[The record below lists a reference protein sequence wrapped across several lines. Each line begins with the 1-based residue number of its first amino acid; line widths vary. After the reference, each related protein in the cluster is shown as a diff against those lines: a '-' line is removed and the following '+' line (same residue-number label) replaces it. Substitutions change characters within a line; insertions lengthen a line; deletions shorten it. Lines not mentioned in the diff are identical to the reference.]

1 MISVFTHLDED
12 YQFRWLAELQRIA
25 KPGALV
31 VLTVNGAKNG
41 QGFFFERSY
50 EEGLFP
56 AWYQNTYHSRDY
68 VFENFGKYFEVLK
81 TPAAQHERPSG
92 RGCAAKAVSVSLS
105 APTVGAS
112 DFYQSGD
119 KSPHSKEASDF
130 HDRHDFYILSA
141 RMHTVRLPAE
151 PLVVIQPTN
160 RWSLLSFKD
169 IWAYREL
176 LFFLTWRDV
185 KVRYKQTALGA
196 AWAILQPLFMMIIF
210 TIFFGRLAAVDS
222 AGIPYPVFA
231 LAGLV
236 PWTFFSNAITA
247 SGNSLVGSAN
257 LITKV
262 YFPRLIVPAAAML
275 AGLVDFLLA
284 FILLCLL
291 MIYYQIVPTIQILF
305 LPVLVLLTAL
315 FSLGVG
321 TWFSALNVNIAT
333 CALPSRF

>member
-1 MISVFTHLDED
+1 MESQTL
-12 YQFRWLAELQRIA
+12 RL
-25 KPGALV
+25 
-31 VLTVNGAKNG
+31 
-41 QGFFFERSY
+41 
-50 EEGLFP
+50 
-56 AWYQNTYHSRDY
+56 
-68 VFENFGKYFEVLK
+68 
-81 TPAAQHERPSG
+81 
-92 RGCAAKAVSVSLS
+92 
-105 APTVGAS
+105 
-112 DFYQSGD
+112 
-119 KSPHSKEASDF
+119 
-130 HDRHDFYILSA
+130 
-141 RMHTVRLPAE
+141 HTE
-151 PLVVIQPTN
+151 PLVVIQPSN
-160 RWSLLSFKD
+160 RWTLLSLKD

-222 AGIPYPVFA
+222 AGIPYPLFA

-236 PWTFFSNAITA
+236 PWTFFANSITA

-284 FILLCLL
+284 FLMLCGL
-291 MIYYQIVPTIQILF
+291 MIYYRVGLTIQVLF

-321 TWFSALNVNIAT
+321 TWMSALNVKYRDVRF
-333 CALPSRF
+333 ALPFVIQLWLFVSSVILPSSAIPQKWRWILMLNPMSGIIEGYRAALFGLPFDWPTLGLASLLTIVVLLYSFYSFSRVERSFADII

>member
-1 MISVFTHLDED
+1 
-12 YQFRWLAELQRIA
+12 
-25 KPGALV
+25 
-31 VLTVNGAKNG
+31 
-41 QGFFFERSY
+41 
-50 EEGLFP
+50 
-56 AWYQNTYHSRDY
+56 
-68 VFENFGKYFEVLK
+68 
-81 TPAAQHERPSG
+81 
-92 RGCAAKAVSVSLS
+92 
-105 APTVGAS
+105 
-112 DFYQSGD
+112 
-119 KSPHSKEASDF
+119 
-130 HDRHDFYILSA
+130 
-141 RMHTVRLPAE
+141 MHTVRLPAE
-151 PLVVIQPTN
+151 PLVVIQPTK
-160 RWSLLSFKD
+160 RWSLLSFKE

-275 AGLVDFLLA
+275 AGFVDFLLS
-284 FILLCLL
+284 FLLLCVM
-291 MIYYQIVPTIQILF
+291 MIYYQVSLTTHILL
-305 LPVLVLLTAL
+305 LPLLVLLTAL
-315 FSLGVG
+315 
-321 TWFSALNVNIAT
+321 
-333 CALPSRF
+333 

>member
-1 MISVFTHLDED
+1 M
-12 YQFRWLAELQRIA
+12 
-25 KPGALV
+25 
-31 VLTVNGAKNG
+31 
-41 QGFFFERSY
+41 
-50 EEGLFP
+50 
-56 AWYQNTYHSRDY
+56 
-68 VFENFGKYFEVLK
+68 
-81 TPAAQHERPSG
+81 
-92 RGCAAKAVSVSLS
+92 
-105 APTVGAS
+105 
-112 DFYQSGD
+112 QS
-119 KSPHSKEASDF
+119 
-130 HDRHDFYILSA
+130 
-141 RMHTVRLPAE
+141 VRLPAE
-151 PLVVIQPTN
+151 PLVVIQPTK

-275 AGLVDFLLA
+275 AGLVDFVLA
-284 FILLCLL
+284 FVLLILLML
-291 MIYYQIVPTIQILF
+291 YYQIVPTIQLLF

-321 TWFSALNVNIAT
+321 TWFSALNVKYRDVRF
-333 CALPSRF
+333 ALPFLIQLWLFVSSVILPSSAIPAKWRWLLMLNPMSGIIEGYRSALFGLPFDWPALGIASGLTILTLLYAIYAFGRVERSFADII

>member
-1 MISVFTHLDED
+1 M
-12 YQFRWLAELQRIA
+12 
-25 KPGALV
+25 
-31 VLTVNGAKNG
+31 
-41 QGFFFERSY
+41 
-50 EEGLFP
+50 
-56 AWYQNTYHSRDY
+56 
-68 VFENFGKYFEVLK
+68 
-81 TPAAQHERPSG
+81 
-92 RGCAAKAVSVSLS
+92 
-105 APTVGAS
+105 
-112 DFYQSGD
+112 
-119 KSPHSKEASDF
+119 
-130 HDRHDFYILSA
+130 DFYILSA
-141 RMHTVRLPAE
+141 RMQSVRLPAE
-151 PLVVIQPTN
+151 PLVVIQPTK

-275 AGLVDFLLA
+275 AGLVDFVLA
-284 FILLCLL
+284 FILLILL
-291 MIYYQIVPTIQILF
+291 MLYYQVVPTIQLLF

-321 TWFSALNVNIAT
+321 TWFSALNVKYRDVRF
-333 CALPSRF
+333 ALPFLIQLWLFVSSVILPSSAVPAKWRWLLMLNPMSGIIEGYRSALFGLPFDWLALGIASGLTILTLLYAIFAFGRVERSFADII

>member
-1 MISVFTHLDED
+1 MESIH
-12 YQFRWLAELQRIA
+12 
-25 KPGALV
+25 
-31 VLTVNGAKNG
+31 
-41 QGFFFERSY
+41 
-50 EEGLFP
+50 
-56 AWYQNTYHSRDY
+56 
-68 VFENFGKYFEVLK
+68 
-81 TPAAQHERPSG
+81 
-92 RGCAAKAVSVSLS
+92 
-105 APTVGAS
+105 
-112 DFYQSGD
+112 
-119 KSPHSKEASDF
+119 
-130 HDRHDFYILSA
+130 
-141 RMHTVRLPAE
+141 LPAE
-151 PLVVIQPTN
+151 PLVVIQPSN
-160 RWSLLSFKD
+160 RWSILSFKD

-210 TIFFGRLAAVDS
+210 TIFFGRLAGVAS
-222 AGIPYPVFA
+222 AGIPYPLFA

-284 FILLCLL
+284 FMLLVLL
-291 MIYYQIVPTIQILF
+291 MFYYRVTLTAQILF
-305 LPVLVLLTAL
+305 LPVLVILTAL

-321 TWFSALNVNIAT
+321 TWMSALNVKYRDVRF
-333 CALPSRF
+333 ALPFLIQLWLFVSSVIVPSSSLPQKWRWLLMLNPMSGIIEGYRSALFGLPFDWPALGTASVLTIVALIYAIYAFGRVERSFADII